1 MHSCKKMKVQKLTLL
16 ILRGGRTVDSE
27 PLELCLMR
35 NAQHPRKAQLCLMF
49 LFT

>member
-1 MHSCKKMKVQKLTLL
+1 MKVQKLTLPF
-16 ILRGGRTVDSE
+16 LRAGRPSVDSE

-35 NAQHPRKAQLCLMF
+35 KAQHPRKAQLCLMF